1 MGSKSSKKKYTFTE
15 YLVGYS
21 AIATMVA
28 LPILL
33 VMIIVAQIIIL
44 NTPPK

>member
-1 MGSKSSKKKYTFTE
+1 MGKHSATPRYTFTE

-21 AIATMVA
+21 AIVTMFT

-33 VMIIVAQIIIL
+33 VTIIVAQIIIL

>member
-1 MGSKSSKKKYTFTE
+1 MGKHSAKPRYTFTE

-33 VMIIVAQIIIL
+33 VTIVVAQIIIL